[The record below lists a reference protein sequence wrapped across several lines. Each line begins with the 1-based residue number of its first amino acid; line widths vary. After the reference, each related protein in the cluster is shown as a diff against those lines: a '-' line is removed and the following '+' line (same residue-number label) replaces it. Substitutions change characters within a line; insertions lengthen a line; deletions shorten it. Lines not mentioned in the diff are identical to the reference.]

1 MIVGVLLAAG
11 ESKRMGSPKA
21 LVRTRGQSFLVRGV
35 RALWTVCDKVVVVL
49 GAHGDRVHEQVA
61 TEFETLLTRGLLA
74 PELMTGRGRDPDEL
88 EVRFAF
94 NKRWQEGMF
103 SSARAG
109 IATALRLRPKGLM
122 LHPVDHP
129 HVLPTTVAALGMML
143 EDALASSGGRRSASF
158 GYAVVP
164 RHRGLRG
171 HPIALSAALG
181 AAVSRDRTAR
191 DLADAIRRHAQLVGY
206 LDVSDRGIVMNRNT
220 PGRGTK

>member
-11 ESKRMGSPKA
+11 ASRRMGSPKA

-35 RALWTVCDKVVVVL
+35 RSLWTVCDKVVVVL
-49 GAHGDRVHEQVA
+49 GANGDRVHQQVA

-74 PELMTGRGRDPDEL
+74 PELLAGRRRHADEL

-94 NKRWQEGMF
+94 NRRWQEGMF

-109 IATALRLRPKGLM
+109 LATALRLRPKGLL

-129 HVLPTTVAALGMML
+129 QVQPTTVAALGMML
-143 EDALASSGGRRSASF
+143 EDALASFGGRRSSGF
-158 GYAVVP
+158 EYAVVP

-171 HPIALSAALG
+171 HPVAMSAALA
-181 AAVSRDRTAR
+181 AAVSRDKTAR
-191 DLADAIRRHAQLVGY
+191 DLADSIRRHARLVGY
-206 LDVSDRGIVMNRNT
+206 LDVKDRGIVVNRNSS
-220 PGRGTK
+220 